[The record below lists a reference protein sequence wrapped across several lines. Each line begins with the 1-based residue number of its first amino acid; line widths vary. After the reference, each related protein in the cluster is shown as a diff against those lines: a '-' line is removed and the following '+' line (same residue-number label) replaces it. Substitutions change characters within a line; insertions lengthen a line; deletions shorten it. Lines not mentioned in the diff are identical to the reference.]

1 MYLNNKHGSAN
12 SKYAFLGSNWPSED
26 VSLHNK
32 QQTVSVKPASN
43 ILLKLLYT
51 IYVTPYYKG
60 FIVKITVI
68 LGNPQVTK
76 AFNWLVGTS
85 ETIRLL
91 SIINFVLLILY
102 FNIFFKFFINYT
114 FIVVPS
120 LRLKG
125 VRTYKKISQP
135 SNPGSNNPQFKEWL
149 AGLIDGDGY
158 FSMTKKGYTSLEIT
172 ADIRDE
178 HALNIIKNVYGGTI
192 KLVTGKRA
200 LRYCL
205 RHKEGFL
212 ALINDVNGLIRS
224 SSRLMQLNKILDK
237 YGLELKYPE
246 KLTYFNGWLS
256 GFFDADGSITLNKSN
271 GQLAINLSQKTN
283 ELLLPLVELYG
294 GSVYIDR
301 TNNTFK
307 WHISSKE
314 GILNILKY
322 FKKNTPKSMKKN
334 RLYLIARGYELK
346 SLGAHKAKDNNLNKA
361 WNYFLEKWEKYEV

>member
-1 MYLNNKHGSAN
+1 M
-12 SKYAFLGSNWPSED
+12 
-26 VSLHNK
+26 
-32 QQTVSVKPASN
+32 
-43 ILLKLLYT
+43 YT

-91 SIINFVLLILY
+91 SINNFVLLILY

-125 VRTYKKISQP
+125 VRTYKNISQP

-172 ADIRDE
+172 MDIRDE

-237 YGLELKYPE
+237 YEIELKYPE

-271 GQLAINLSQKTN
+271 RQLAINLSQKTN
-283 ELLLPLVELYG
+283 ELLLPLVELYEE
-294 GSVYIDR
+294 SVYIDR

-307 WHISSKE
+307 WYISNKE

-322 FKKNTPKSMKKN
+322 
-334 RLYLIARGYELK
+334 
-346 SLGAHKAKDNNLNKA
+346 
-361 WNYFLEKWEKYEV
+361 

>member
-1 MYLNNKHGSAN
+1 M
-12 SKYAFLGSNWPSED
+12 
-26 VSLHNK
+26 
-32 QQTVSVKPASN
+32 
-43 ILLKLLYT
+43 YT

-60 FIVKITVI
+60 FIVKIAVI

-91 SIINFVLLILY
+91 SINNVVLLILY
-102 FNIFFKFFINYT
+102 FKIFFKFFINYT
-114 FIVVPS
+114 FIVVPEM
-120 LRLKG
+120 KG
-125 VRTYKKISQP
+125 VRTYKKTSQP
-135 SNPGSNNPQFKEWL
+135 SNPGSNNQQFKEWL

-172 ADIRDE
+172 MDIRDE
-178 HALNIIKNVYGGTI
+178 HALNMIKNVYGGTI

-212 ALINDVNGLIRS
+212 ALINDVNGFIRS
-224 SSRLMQLNKILDK
+224 SSRLMQLKKILDK
-237 YGLELKYPE
+237 YEIELKYPE

-307 WHISSKE
+307 WYISNKE
-314 GILNILKY
+314 GILNILEY
-322 FKKNTPKSMKKN
+322 LKKNTPKSMKKN
-334 RLYLIARGYELK
+334 RLYLIARCYELK
-346 SLGAHKAKDNNLNKA
+346 SLGAHKAKDNNLIKA
-361 WNYFLEKWEKYEV
+361 WNYFLEKWNKYEA